1 LKLGTRNI
9 GGAKHALTRAVRYA
23 VERRQFGRAIAEFG
37 LIKQKLAGMTV
48 CCYIGDA
55 MVYRTLGDVDRA
67 LEAIDQLDHDRV
79 LKAIEGYAV
88 ECSINKVWTSEAL
101 ASVVDESLQV
111 FGGYGYSQE
120 FPAERAYRDA
130 RITRI
135 YEGTNEINR
144 LIITTRLLRNG
155 PRVDASVGNC
165 GNETPFTSE
174 RGLLTR
180 GKCLVRKLL
189 TCAQDRFGD
198 SLPNEQELCGFIAD
212 MIIELYA
219 VESGVLRTE
228 KLLLNRDKESCAVPI
243 DITHVYAIDAFDRFQ
258 HAAKQAANAIPDN
271 SEYGALI
278 SDIRSLSDQ
287 APFDAV
293 AARRRIADAVIR
305 SGRYYL

>member
-1 LKLGTRNI
+1 
-9 GGAKHALTRAVRYA
+9 
-23 VERRQFGRAIAEFG
+23 
-37 LIKQKLAGMTV
+37 M
-48 CCYIGDA
+48 
-55 MVYRTLGDVDRA
+55 
-67 LEAIDQLDHDRV
+67 
-79 LKAIEGYAV
+79 
-88 ECSINKVWTSEAL
+88 
-101 ASVVDESLQV
+101 QV

-155 PRVDASVGNC
+155 ARVDASDGSC

-174 RGLLTR
+174 RDLLAR
-180 GKCLVRKLL
+180 GKRLVIKLL
-189 TCAQDRFGD
+189 TCAQHRFGD
-198 SLPNEQELCGFIAD
+198 ALTNEQELCGFIAD

-219 VESGVLRTE
+219 VESGVLRIE
-228 KLLLNRDKESCAVPI
+228 KLLLNRDKDSCAVPI
-243 DITHVYAIDAFDRFQ
+243 DIARVYAIDAFDRFQ

-305 SGRYYL
+305 AGRYYL